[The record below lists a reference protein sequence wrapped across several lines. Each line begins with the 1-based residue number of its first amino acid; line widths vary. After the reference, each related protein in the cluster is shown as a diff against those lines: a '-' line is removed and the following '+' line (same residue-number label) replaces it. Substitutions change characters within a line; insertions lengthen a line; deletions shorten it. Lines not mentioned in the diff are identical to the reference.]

1 MNYGIFGE
9 SETSR
14 LTIALLKARKLGQSR
29 PQLNQF
35 LGNVWTCSTIRTKKE
50 DIRVIEEERKLYPN
64 DPYIGYILAHLYFEY
79 GRFDDAARIL
89 RPSLSQRMPPKLRDN
104 FDNLRQRFADK
115 GMPISPSLY
124 GHPTRDS
131 QSGRY
136 PFPAISR
143 YALTKSPASL

>member
-1 MNYGIFGE
+1 MNYGFFGE

-14 LTIALLKARKLGQSR
+14 LTIALLKARELGESR

-35 LGNVWTCSTIRTKKE
+35 LGNVWACSTIRTKKE

-64 DPYIGYILAHLYFEY
+64 DPYIGYILALLYFEY

-104 FDNLRQRFADK
+104 FDNLRQRFADE
-115 GMPISPSLY
+115 GMPISP
-124 GHPTRDS
+124 
-131 QSGRY
+131 
-136 PFPAISR
+136 
-143 YALTKSPASL
+143 